1 MSHRHATFPSLA
13 RYTASVL
20 GLGTGVFALFTSLR
34 LHHIE
39 SRSWMTG
46 WAGLEV
52 HTVYLTDVFIS
63 FWTVPALDI
72 DNDTYTLNS
81 GFLVLP
87 RNL

>member
-1 MSHRHATFPSLA
+1 
-13 RYTASVL
+13 
-20 GLGTGVFALFTSLR
+20 
-34 LHHIE
+34 
-39 SRSWMTG
+39 MTG